1 MEASCE
7 MVQLDVH
14 DEDVISLLDN
24 QFRDYSILAKGI
36 EHRVADRI
44 VVVPFFA
51 PNWTIPTPGS
61 EILGDTKPQFVIWLL
76 EVRSVD
82 AVSINYS
89 ESTALT
95 EFDLGT
101 ARVLAPFRILIEAH
115 YILTILIECSEL
127 NIRLYKAKLGS

>member
-61 EILGDTKPQFVIWLL
+61 EILGDTKPSL
-76 EVRSVD
+76 
-82 AVSINYS
+82 
-89 ESTALT
+89 
-95 EFDLGT
+95 
-101 ARVLAPFRILIEAH
+101 
-115 YILTILIECSEL
+115 
-127 NIRLYKAKLGS
+127 